1 MHCVLRSSVHWRV
14 CGPRLCCDS
23 SVAWALDRAV
33 RTSRRSEVFPSGSSS
48 IKSAVACCA
57 VLWRTLAQRTIN
69 KSALEGR
76 STQHPTSFNHATSCR
91 EVPKSSALGA
101 CTRRARPRVSI
112 RIAALVPT
120 RVASLCITSRG
131 GRADLRASRGR
142 LSLSCTGT
150 SPRCAPARGAP
161 VERRINGVFSSERW
175 EAVGRGGALSARAYA
190 QAAASRPRSRTVTDL
205 SPRGAGGAPL
215 SNC

>member
-1 MHCVLRSSVHWRV
+1 MLCCGARWHSARLISILYISRHWRA
-14 CGPRLCCDS
+14 GPH
-23 SVAWALDRAV
+23 
-33 RTSRRSEVFPSGSSS
+33 
-48 IKSAVACCA
+48 
-57 VLWRTLAQRTIN
+57 
-69 KSALEGR
+69 
-76 STQHPTSFNHATSCR
+76 STTSFNHATSCR

>member
-1 MHCVLRSSVHWRV
+1 M
-14 CGPRLCCDS
+14 LCCGARWHS
-23 SVAWALDRAV
+23 ARLI
-33 RTSRRSEVFPSGSSS
+33 S
-48 IKSAVACCA
+48 I
-57 VLWRTLAQRTIN
+57 

-76 STQHPTSFNHATSCR
+76 STHHELLTTRRVVEKFRSRPHWAR
-91 EVPKSSALGA
+91 VRGA
-101 CTRRARPRVSI
+101 WLTRRARPRVSI